1 VPLRRVTGAV
11 GRARQQLQANFVAQ
25 QALAQHLKFPDRS
38 ALDSTGDSQTKGCPQ
53 QEHNMRT
60 IGLIGGMSWE
70 SSAEYYRLINQQV
83 RDKLGPLRSAQ
94 LLMYSVDFGPVEQA
108 QHAGR
113 WDDAAAILVDA
124 ARRLQA
130 GGADCVVLCTNT
142 MHKVAGQIQAA
153 ISIPFLHIADP
164 TGQAA
169 VEAGALKVGLLGTA
183 FTMEQ
188 DFLKDRLTALGLT
201 VLLPEADERQAVH
214 RIIYDELCV
223 GVISEASRQVYQN
236 VIQSLAAR
244 GAQAII
250 LGCTEITLL
259 VKPEHSALPLLDTTA
274 LHARAAV
281 AFALGD

>member
-1 VPLRRVTGAV
+1 
-11 GRARQQLQANFVAQ
+11 
-25 QALAQHLKFPDRS
+25 
-38 ALDSTGDSQTKGCPQ
+38 
-53 QEHNMRT
+53 MRT

-83 RDKLGPLRSAQ
+83 RDRLGPLRSAQ
-94 LLMYSVDFGPVEQA
+94 LLMHSVDFGPVEQA

-113 WDDAAAILVDA
+113 WDDAAQILVDA
-124 ARRLQA
+124 ARSLEA
-130 GGADCVVLCTNT
+130 GGAECVVLCTNT

-153 ISIPFLHIADP
+153 ISVPFLHIAEP
-164 TGQAA
+164 AGQAA
-169 VEAGALKVGLLGTA
+169 LAIDARTVGLRGTA

-188 DFLKDRLTALGLT
+188 DFLKERLTAQGLQ
-201 VLLPEADERQAVH
+201 VLVPDADDRQAVH

-223 GVISEASRQVYQN
+223 GVINDTSRVRYQQV
-236 VIQSLAAR
+236 IEKLAAR

-250 LGCTEITLL
+250 LGCTEISLL
-259 VKPEHSALPLLDTTA
+259 VKPEHSELPLLDTTE

>member
-1 VPLRRVTGAV
+1 
-11 GRARQQLQANFVAQ
+11 
-25 QALAQHLKFPDRS
+25 
-38 ALDSTGDSQTKGCPQ
+38 
-53 QEHNMRT
+53 MRT

-70 SSAEYYRLINQQV
+70 SSAEYYRIINQRV
-83 RDKLGPLRSAQ
+83 RDTLGPLRSAQ

-113 WDDAAAILVDA
+113 WDDAALILEDA

-142 MHKVAGQIQAA
+142 MHLVAPRIEAA
-153 ISIPFLHIADP
+153 VTIPFLHIADAAGA
-164 TGQAA
+164 TA
-169 VEAGALKVGLLGTA
+169 VEAGTLTVGLLGTA

-188 DFLKDRLTALGLT
+188 DFLTSRLTAQGLT
-201 VLLPEADERQAVH
+201 VLVPEADERQAVH

-223 GVISEASRQVYQN
+223 GVISDASREVYLR
-236 VIQSLAAR
+236 VIESLAAR

-250 LGCTEITLL
+250 LGCTEISLL
-259 VKPEHSALPLLDTTA
+259 VKPEHCDLPLLDTTE
-274 LHARAAV
+274 LHAQAAV

>member
-1 VPLRRVTGAV
+1 
-11 GRARQQLQANFVAQ
+11 
-25 QALAQHLKFPDRS
+25 
-38 ALDSTGDSQTKGCPQ
+38 
-53 QEHNMRT
+53 MRT

-83 RDKLGPLRSAQ
+83 RDQLGPLRSAK

-113 WDDAAAILVDA
+113 WDDAALILVDA
-124 ARRLQA
+124 ARRLEA

-164 TGQAA
+164 AGQAA
-169 VEAGALKVGLLGTA
+169 VDAGARNVGLLGTA

-188 DFLKDRLTALGLT
+188 DFLKERLTSMGLT
-201 VLLPEADERQAVH
+201 VLVPDAEERQAVH

-223 GVISEASRQVYQN
+223 GVISEASRRVYQQ
-236 VIQSLAAR
+236 VIESLGQR
-244 GAQAII
+244 GAQVII
-250 LGCTEITLL
+250 LGCTEIGLL
-259 VKPEHSALPLLDTTA
+259 IKPEHSALPLLDTTE
-274 LHARAAV
+274 LHAQTAV
-281 AFALGD
+281 AFALGE

>member
-1 VPLRRVTGAV
+1 
-11 GRARQQLQANFVAQ
+11 
-25 QALAQHLKFPDRS
+25 
-38 ALDSTGDSQTKGCPQ
+38 
-53 QEHNMRT
+53 MRT

-83 RDKLGPLRSAQ
+83 RDRLGSLRSAQ
-94 LLMYSVDFGPVEQA
+94 ILMYSVDFGPVEQA

-124 ARRLQA
+124 ARRLEA

-142 MHKVAGQIQAA
+142 MHLVAPRIEAA
-153 ISIPFLHIADP
+153 VSIPFLHIADAA
-164 TGQAA
+164 GLAA
-169 VEAGALKVGLLGTA
+169 VAAGTLTVGLLGTA

-188 DFLKDRLTALGLT
+188 DFLKQRLIAQGLT
-201 VLLPEADERQAVH
+201 VVVPDDAERKEVH

-223 GVISEASRQVYQN
+223 GVISEASRKIYQQV
-236 VIQSLAAR
+236 IESLTAR

-250 LGCTEITLL
+250 LGCTEIGMLI
-259 VKPEHSALPLLDTTA
+259 KPEHSALPLLDTTE
-274 LHARAAV
+274 LHAQSAV